1 MPDTLASAVSGAEH
15 RPTRDHFLRACR
27 PILAAYAKPDRRR
40 AALQL
45 GNTILPLLASMAA
58 LIYGLDHGYW
68 LAALLVLPAALFVV
82 RLFVI
87 QHDCGHGSF
96 FASRRANEAAGLV
109 ISMLT
114 LMPFSFWR
122 RTHSVHH
129 ATSGNLDRRGTGE
142 IATLTVAEYR
152 SRSPWRKLSYRLYRH
167 PLILFTV
174 GPAYLLLIRYRLPLG
189 LPMRDWQNW
198 LSILGT
204 DAAAI
209 AIIVGLAMVVGVLT
223 SVIALGAVLFLAT
236 SIGMWLFYVQH
247 QFEDAYWRRGP
258 AWDFQAAALHGS
270 SFYDLP
276 KLLHW
281 FTASIGFHHIHHL
294 VSKIPN
300 YRLQACYRHVPELR
314 HRKPLTLRASL
325 KSVRL
330 ALWDEERQRMVSFR
344 QVATA

>member
-1 MPDTLASAVSGAEH
+1 MPDNLASAVSGAEH
-15 RPTRDHFLRACR
+15 RSTRDHFRQTVR
-27 PILAAYAKPDRRR
+27 SGLAAYAKPDRWR

-45 GNTILPLLASMAA
+45 VNTILPLLASMAA
-58 LIYGLDHGYW
+58 LFYGLDRGYW
-68 LAALLVLPAALFVV
+68 LAALLALPAALLVV

-96 FASRRANEAAGLV
+96 FASRRANESVGLV

-129 ATSGNLDRRGTGE
+129 ATSGNLDRRGTGD
-142 IATLTVAEYR
+142 IATLTVVEYR
-152 SRSPWRKLSYRLYRH
+152 SRSPWGRLVYRLYRH
-167 PLILFTV
+167 PLILFGV
-174 GPAYLLLIRYRLPLG
+174 GPAYLLLVRYRVPLSLPL
-189 LPMRDWQNW
+189 RDWQSW
-198 LSILGT
+198 FSILAT
-204 DAAAI
+204 DAI
-209 AIIVGLAMVVGVLT
+209 AIAIVVGLAMLVGVVM
-223 SVIALGAVLFLAT
+223 SVIALGGVFLLAT

-247 QFEDAYWRRGP
+247 QFEDAYWRRSP
-258 AWDFQAAALHGS
+258 DWDFHAAALHGS

-276 KLLHW
+276 KPLHW

-300 YRLQACYRHVPELR
+300 YRLQACYRHIPELR
-314 HRKPLTLRASL
+314 QGKPLTLWASL

-330 ALWDEERQRMVSFR
+330 ALWDEERQRLVSFR